1 MGNLISSRHS
11 LYSLFLSLLSEP
23 GCVSLKELL
32 ESTTQRGLQ
41 AASLLLHLP
50 NMLRDTTCCP
60 ETIRSEPATT
70 LEVGKG
76 HRRYREG
83 KYSRN
88 YYLHTLLL
96 PKASSHGPV
105 DPDVAEESFPT
116 GASDDAAS
124 DQKTAR
130 PCTQLPVPHPTSPFL
145 LDQTLDHCGK
155 WKGKQCPRLWP
166 AGRGPTGSIAPRVA
180 AYGNDGCPD
189 SGNPRREGEG
199 RNHLVRFPGI
209 RLWGTTS

>member
-1 MGNLISSRHS
+1 MGTGDVTKENQHVHPRPGPQLPSGVSVSSLEAKSEQEGSLGNLISSRHS

-76 HRRYREG
+76 NRRYREG
-83 KYSRN
+83 KI
-88 YYLHTLLL
+88 L
-96 PKASSHGPV
+96 
-105 DPDVAEESFPT
+105 
-116 GASDDAAS
+116 
-124 DQKTAR
+124 
-130 PCTQLPVPHPTSPFL
+130 
-145 LDQTLDHCGK
+145 
-155 WKGKQCPRLWP
+155 
-166 AGRGPTGSIAPRVA
+166 
-180 AYGNDGCPD
+180 
-189 SGNPRREGEG
+189 
-199 RNHLVRFPGI
+199 
-209 RLWGTTS
+209 